1 MGREYAMKAFVKGT
15 NIEVTIKQFN
25 VETNGRAAFSWCDCI
40 IEGDETLTPVPA
52 ADIELRE

>member
-1 MGREYAMKAFVKGT
+1 MKAFVKGT
-15 NIEVTIKQFN
+15 NIELIIRDFRT
-25 VETNGRAAFSWCDCI
+25 ETNGRVAFNWCDCI